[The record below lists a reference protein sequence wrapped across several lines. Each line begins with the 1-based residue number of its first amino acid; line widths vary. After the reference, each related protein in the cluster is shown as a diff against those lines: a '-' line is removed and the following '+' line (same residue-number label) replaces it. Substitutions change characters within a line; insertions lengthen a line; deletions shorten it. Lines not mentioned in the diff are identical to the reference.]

1 MKTTIFYGN
10 LTKDW
15 EVKTFGDK
23 TRAASS
29 IAINSRV
36 GSERKTEYFELV
48 AWGNQGVALSTY
60 THKGSRLLIEC
71 EPSVN
76 AWTDKDGNKHS
87 MINFQVRKFEFGDS
101 KKSDDSSDH
110 PSAPA
115 KKEDNV
121 LKRDDSFMRIS
132 ADSFDEEMP
141 FN

>member
-29 IAINSRV
+29 IAINSRI

-48 AWGNQGVALSTY
+48 AWGNQGIALSTY

-101 KKSDDSSDH
+101 KKSDDSSDR
-110 PSAPA
+110 PSASA